1 MCHIRL
7 EKYIIQNHAV
17 RALSFNKYSRKR
29 FEKEKIV
36 SSEERKC
43 LAPFENSQKTCLEV
57 SN

>member
-7 EKYIIQNHAV
+7 KKYLYKTMQYVHAH
-17 RALSFNKYSRKR
+17 SINIPGNDKK
-29 FEKEKIV
+29 KIV
-36 SSEERKC
+36 SSEERQC